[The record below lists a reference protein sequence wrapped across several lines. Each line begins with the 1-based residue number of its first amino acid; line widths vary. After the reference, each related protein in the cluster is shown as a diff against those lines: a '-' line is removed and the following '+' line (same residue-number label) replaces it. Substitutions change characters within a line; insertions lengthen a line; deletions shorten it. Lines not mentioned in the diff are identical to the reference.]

1 MVDGRI
7 KKLLPKIENHL
18 KQNHNRQLACSF
30 ISAVFE
36 VGDFLPLKPDGM
48 MELPLDWLIDGI
60 LYRVLK
66 MFDATERKGLLADAI
81 AQTKGAVLFPISLIN
96 YIWRE
101 WYRQDE
107 DGKQKEKE
115 EKLLTQVE
123 TDEIKDIA
131 LKLIRERN
139 KNENFYKTRHLLSIL
154 HDWARW
160 ANIDEVKL
168 WVADII
174 SDEKKVPEFLGGCGG
189 FSGSSTMGSHFATY
203 KFKIE
208 PKHLEQF
215 CDIQQLKAVCEKIL
229 KDNPEWL
236 TDSYRE
242 ILTIFI
248 KGFEKKDTWDD

>member
-1 MVDGRI
+1 
-7 KKLLPKIENHL
+7 
-18 KQNHNRQLACSF
+18 
-30 ISAVFE
+30 
-36 VGDFLPLKPDGM
+36 
-48 MELPLDWLIDGI
+48 
-60 LYRVLK
+60 
-66 MFDATERKGLLADAI
+66 ERKGLLTDAI

-115 EKLLTQVE
+115 EKLLTQAE
-123 TDEIKDIA
+123 TDEIKDVA

-139 KNENFYKTRHLLSIL
+139 KNENFDKTRHLLSIL

-160 ANIDEVKL
+160 ADIDEVKR
-168 WVADII
+168 WVAEII

-215 CDIQQLKAVCEKIL
+215 CDIQQLKIVCEKIL

-248 KGFEKKDTWDD
+248 KGFEKKDSWDDD